1 MMTKI
6 SVIYN
11 ICILTK
17 VKVIK
22 LVLFRVVN
30 IGHDNNIYS
39 NLIFWTKF
47 KGSKLKEI
55 ALIRGFLASK
65 AENKRNC

>member
-1 MMTKI
+1 MITNI
-6 SVIYN
+6 SMIYN

-30 IGHDNNIYS
+30 IGHNNNIYS
-39 NLIFWTKF
+39 NLIFWTKC

-55 ALIRGFLASK
+55 VLITDFLASK
-65 AENKRNC
+65 AEN